1 MKLPG
6 TLAYKVPLKWKKTM
20 PGVYGAQAVVVGGKV
35 YIGGGR
41 VEGDGYK
48 ILEYTIT
55 DGGQWRRVEGDDYK
69 ILEYTIIDGGQ
80 WREIKTPV
88 KLFGM
93 AVVNDQLIITGG
105 ENNATTNPTNQV
117 WVLDVLTNTWT
128 QPFPAMPTARSCSSA
143 VGYKKWVL
151 VVGGYKRNPIRN
163 ICNVE
168 VLDTESKQWYTA
180 LPLPDYKYADYQHFY
195 RLSLAVMQDNLYVIR
210 EENAVSVSI
219 PTLISDAMSQN
230 TVDGSTKK
238 TSPPEW
244 KSLPDTTTCNPAITS
259 FHGYLFAVGAH
270 GRPESTIDVY
280 LPPTERWLTVAQL
293 PTRRDGCTC
302 VVLPD
307 TGELMVI
314 GGKDTKSTYTKTIDI
329 CQ

>member
-6 TLAYKVPLKWKKTM
+6 TLAYKVPLKWKNTM

-35 YIGGGR
+35 YIGG
-41 VEGDGYK
+41 
-48 ILEYTIT
+48 
-55 DGGQWRRVEGDDYK
+55 RRVEGDDYK

-88 KLFGM
+88 ELFGM

-151 VVGGYKRNPIRN
+151 VVGGLYANLSN
-163 ICNVE
+163 VVE

-180 LPLPDYKYADYQHFY
+180 LPLPNYYADYHFY

-210 EENAVSVSI
+210 EKNAVSVSI
-219 PTLISDAMSQN
+219 PILISDAMSQN

-238 TSPPEW
+238 PSPPEW

-259 FHGYLFAVGAH
+259 FHGYLFAVGAQ

-280 LPPTERWLTVAQL
+280 LPHTERWLTVAQL
-293 PTRRDGCTC
+293 PTQRDGCTC
-302 VVLPD
+302 VVLPE

-314 GGKDTKSTYTKTIDI
+314 GGKATKSTYTKTIDI